1 MIFFTLKQKVTYMHK
16 CMNICRKRPGKINI
30 KLSPRLFWGRDM
42 QEKIWEDKYQTIT
55 RITFGE
61 RNGICGRGSR
71 EELRYGE

>member
-1 MIFFTLKQKVTYMHK
+1 
-16 CMNICRKRPGKINI
+16 
-30 KLSPRLFWGRDM
+30 M